1 MRGSPKFIPSPS
13 WSSKFLVHVHE
24 NHANPATLPQPF
36 YHTHFY
42 THHLSLTNLHVSFMH
57 ATPLSS
63 NTNCHLSTLYPLCIS
78 IIPIITHYTHQT
90 ILLSSFLTLD
100 FLHTHKPIS
109 PFIQHFLSLY
119 TTPPSYPL
127 LGALHIH
134 SLHPSTAMHG
144 HALVMLFSTYLGSHA
159 SFITSTSLHPYL
171 IPHACHSPSPH
182 THLFMLF
189 IPRTMQGPPQTHL
202 QALHKSPFS
211 AMSKLHVES
220 FHAWDVM
227 PSSSSFE
234 YPYPLKHDPHAYP
247 HHLCMAMHVHFYS
260 LLHIHCHPP
269 YPSNHPTKPIFPL

>member
-109 PFIQHFLSLY
+109 PFIQHSLSLY
-119 TTPPSYPL
+119 TTAILVLSNHFLLLSLTTYSSFVRLSSPL
-127 LGALHIH
+127 L
-134 SLHPSTAMHG
+134 
-144 HALVMLFSTYLGSHA
+144 
-159 SFITSTSLHPYL
+159 IT
-171 IPHACHSPSPH
+171 
-182 THLFMLF
+182 LF
-189 IPRTMQGPPQTHL
+189 IL
-202 QALHKSPFS
+202 
-211 AMSKLHVES
+211 
-220 FHAWDVM
+220 
-227 PSSSSFE
+227 
-234 YPYPLKHDPHAYP
+234 
-247 HHLCMAMHVHFYS
+247 
-260 LLHIHCHPP
+260 
-269 YPSNHPTKPIFPL
+269 